1 MRDESWMKRSPVS
14 MSARNSGGGTA
25 PMNDQLSLFG
35 RDPEPKG
42 SPRHRLPGA
51 APVDE
56 SVRHVAAACPAGLRL
71 GTASWDF
78 PGWAGF
84 VYDTPY
90 DKALLA
96 REGLRAYARHPLMRA
111 VSLEHFDDA
120 DMTPDTFRRVADQV
134 PDDFRFVVKAPAVVT
149 MPGGTSVA
157 APVDNPRY
165 LDGDFARKRFVEP
178 ALAGLG
184 EKCGPLLSHFPAQG
198 RRVTRM
204 ARTFAVRLAAFLSA
218 LSPAPQCVVEL
229 LDPELWIDET
239 LAALRDH
246 GARPCLSL
254 HPRAPSLDRQ
264 RAMLAGFPPGPL
276 TVRWNLH
283 PRMRDDEARRA
294 FEPFDRLRA
303 EDPPNRR
310 VLADLVREALA
321 QGRAVT
327 LIADNRAEGCA
338 PLSLLR
344 LAEALRGDGGQD
356 ASSSG

>member
-1 MRDESWMKRSPVS
+1 M
-14 MSARNSGGGTA
+14 
-25 PMNDQLSLFG
+25 
-35 RDPEPKG
+35 
-42 SPRHRLPGA
+42 
-51 APVDE
+51 
-56 SVRHVAAACPAGLRL
+56 RHVAAACPAGLRL

-184 EKCGPLLSHFPAQG
+184 EKCGPLLFHFPAQG

-264 RAMLAGFPPGPL
+264 RAMLAGFPQDPEPSAGTSIRGCAMTRRDARSNPSTDSVPRIL
-276 TVRWNLH
+276 RTGEYWPISFVR
-283 PRMRDDEARRA
+283 RSRRA
-294 FEPFDRLRA
+294 GLSRSSPTIVPRELRA
-303 EDPPNRR
+303 PEVCSVWP
-310 VLADLVREALA
+310 
-321 QGRAVT
+321 G
-327 LIADNRAEGCA
+327 A
-338 PLSLLR
+338 PR
-344 LAEALRGDGGQD
+344 
-356 ASSSG
+356 